1 MGIYQ
6 KLEDG
11 YYRLVEKVDGIIPIA
26 GLVDRIDKVMPSF
39 IFFIIIIALI
49 ALGAYFFLL
58 PIILPQEAVLSIK
71 VVDDSGSALP
81 NAGVTITYAGISK
94 SAETKSFGEA
104 SFTTN
109 IGASVTITAKKA
121 NYKTATATLQITE
134 KSQSKT
140 ITLELSAPE
149 FETKK
154 IRLLSA
160 GIPIVG
166 RAELSFACD
175 NARAPQIGSITTYT
189 GEADVSVPSNC
200 GKLYVSVKSD
210 TYRNLD
216 SYAFADQPI
225 YLEPLITETGT
236 INVSASFLNAP
247 IAGIRITAY
256 NEMGLGVGTETTNSS
271 GQAALTLNAGN
282 YRLRTY
288 DPNNVYAQLESALLS
303 LASDATV
310 NYDFNLSKN
319 IAGFVQIQVIDKS
332 TKSAVASA
340 QVQLRKENDDVV
352 EVLTTS
358 ADANGIVKF
367 NVADSTITYKAV
379 IDHADYLIGKI
390 ANIKASSATYISEIE
405 KFTGANGGTL
415 KVKVVNESGKNVQNA
430 RVALYNA
437 DSGFLAGYG
446 EQVTD
451 INGIAGFTRVQNGKY
466 YAFAYKSSASGKSE
480 SEFFDMRLA
489 EDISLD
495 VTMAMGDG
503 IVSVNVTDVEGIAI
517 AFAKV
522 DVYDALD
529 NSLFGSDYTDANGI
543 YRLATKADKK
553 VYVIVS
559 KEEKADYIS
568 AVKSVIA
575 NTIQIFNVKM
585 EAPIISGEARIKFLG
600 LYKNEKI
607 ATSVA
612 SDEEYIAKFQLVIP
626 EEKNYTE
633 AGIHVRTGS
642 ALIMEKD
649 SLLIKEIN
657 VPNATI
663 LKYTSYGNG
672 YSNDVASVTSAE
684 AKWFNATLANPKAG
698 IYNAEATVLIKST
711 ASITDKLTIDYRGWA
726 KNGTTVR
733 DKECT
738 VATYDLYCTT
748 YQQTYQLGAG
758 GLCDDDFCFEASIT
772 DLKEEIASAVLESY
786 QAKIYNRYLL
796 SFTITN
802 NSKTK
807 IHNNANLRINNPED
821 SLLFDNYIIYDSE
834 GIATSGN
841 VNGYEFPWQDIGNF
855 APNSKVSGTLYFTTQ
870 KSNNA
875 MVEMRMVSDFRVV
888 FEKDLII
895 ATSAPNTMNVK
906 ISPSEYPSGIEN
918 DITVTVKDAGTQLEI
933 EDAIVKLKDR
943 HSNLIDEE
951 ETAKDGTA
959 KLTMPAQLPGEELTV
974 EVSKPEYDFVSV
986 ELAIEDGVLSI
997 SPDSLGVS
1005 LNVKDVTESSDAF
1018 TLENL
1023 THFPLK
1029 ILSIELNGDF
1039 KGYVD
1044 IEKSNNWL
1052 FSYVDQVIVEESTFE
1067 ASFKSYLTDSG
1078 KQLTEA
1084 QTLKGTMTIEAGNF
1098 DEKWVFQIP
1107 VTISIGIGKEVTPGC
1122 FAVTQS
1128 TWEAMTEGNPI
1139 VTEFQIQNGC
1149 AVDSTP
1155 VTLYNL
1161 RARVDW
1167 QTNEIGSFVLTVGD
1181 VGREL
1186 RSGYAR
1192 TISNTLDPDASLS
1205 ATITFSPF
1213 GGTSG
1218 VAKAKIVIESVNYSE
1233 HGEQVLSDEIQADI
1247 TVVNLRDC
1255 IKFSKELLEM
1265 YSPDSDSFTID
1276 TKDCG
1281 GTTSFTIRS
1290 DLEVTPT
1297 QLDLES
1303 SDTSSEIQVLS
1314 EGSMYGQYPIEV
1326 LVKGAGEKTSKPV
1339 ITLRARVKPP
1349 ADSCIQLNRF
1359 EYDVF
1364 DDPGNP
1370 NDGFDTSE
1378 LTNQCYDAEYS
1389 VKLKGLRSWSDAFA
1403 DGIKWGVGA
1412 MIMGMLQNMLGM
1424 GTAQAATQAGAATQI
1439 SGTAVTNF
1447 KTNEGYQVYEYS
1459 GQRYVIVDGHN
1470 YGIALAT
1477 GGGFTVDKT
1486 KELIL
1491 QGGQAVWNNTSQG
1504 ALDAAKGVVTTDSA
1518 TQKQAADLQAKNNDL
1533 MAENASL
1540 ATALAAAAAAGNAS
1554 EAANLTSQIN
1564 ANNSQIN
1571 ANESAIEETLSVNTR
1586 CTWGSASYEVGQS
1599 VQVER
1604 NGKRINYQCEFDGT
1618 WTEISSAIISETDET
1633 LCSQVGGEIC
1643 NPPKSCE
1650 FGYRAAYYGNVDNI
1664 CCEAGH
1670 CTGTSASSTP
1680 ETASAKPSV
1689 SEIKSSGAL
1698 TYSYLSGSVYGTSVD
1713 EVLDR
1718 LDADYPEAN
1727 YRTAGNDSIESDV
1740 YQDGSYWVYEY
1751 LTKSGDSWSVA
1762 KYVLLAGTP
1771 SIGEATLALS
1781 FPGFGQGGV
1790 FTQQGFLGG
1799 MFGNTKSTI
1808 GQGIVGMIAGTIF
1821 SYYSQDDKGTGTTVQ
1836 KDVEITDVTLNEL
1849 TTDEELDTDLN
1860 LSVGESQLE
1869 AKTGLLN
1876 TEERSVKIS
1885 NISQR
1890 EGVFFKI
1897 FNVQAIQHVY
1907 DIDKEYS
1914 KSVPDTLDIEEDKDA
1929 GVKFRLQ
1936 FNAVA
1941 FDENVT
1947 PYIPPEALDC
1957 RSSTRT
1963 GITGEGALPK
1973 VKFDWDWSSI
1983 EEDTCNADNEDYVFC
1998 DATQFSIA
2006 VLKKIELIRNFL
2018 SLNAPFTCPSAETAL
2033 STKTQEIP
2041 NYDIGISS
2049 MKIDKIAKDV
2059 NVIVEIENR
2068 DPSAI
2073 EFDLNVTIRNTST
2086 NAQQSCLVDGQN
2098 VLSRKTLGCYF
2109 ANLADAQYAVSAEID
2124 PDASCEN
2131 CLNNSNSDSLASFFS
2146 IGTFGLELCE
2156 PYTTTRLRDFIEA
2169 SESAGKTLMFPS
2181 GISSKEELL
2190 GMVDFQAYLMQDR
2203 FSPDFHADF
2212 HNYAMT
2218 ISFFDAPSYY
2228 TDAVSGLGKYFSD
2241 TSRFKFAPKFAYPE
2255 AEGFLLNGPGV
2266 YNVDVNMTFDAGNPW
2281 ELFDSSNEPIAEMR
2295 ITLDKADVAIND
2307 SPLYYMPFDGL
2318 IGTDNSRVGYGLNY
2332 SGASILLNQ
2341 STTQPIRTID
2351 ISASTPIPNG
2361 TLRTTLQDDFTY
2373 LNNTE
2378 KGILLK
2384 ITKTRDADPQLVYA
2398 PSYATPIMMQIENN
2412 EGAASAL
2419 YSVSVALGAQDSG
2432 YFMAEWSGVGY
2443 NCKTF
2448 DGGFTVTDFA
2458 NTKDIHALPTTN
2470 LSCTPIDSTSART
2483 TYGFEFCE
2491 PAKFGNMF
2499 LKTLFYTPQQK
2510 ENMLTAVVAND
2521 SVEFISP
2528 DASGSTNIP
2537 LNGVSG
2543 MENNQHG
2550 ADTIDNMQD
2559 IFDLVKNELA
2569 CVTSSSTSIDFWWN
2583 PKPVMSSIE
2592 SEEIVAEKECIT

>member
-1 MGIYQ
+1 MGIYSR
-6 KLEDG
+6 LEDG

-26 GLVDRIDKVMPSF
+26 GLVDRVDKIMPSF
-39 IFFIIIIALI
+39 VLFIILIALI

-58 PIILPQEAVLSIK
+58 PVILPQEATLAVK
-71 VVDDSGSALP
+71 VVDESGSALP
-81 NAGVTITYAGISK
+81 NASVTITYAGISK
-94 SAETKSFGEA
+94 SAETKTFGDA

-109 IGASVTITAKKA
+109 IGASVAITTKKA
-121 NYKTATATLQITE
+121 NYKTATATIQIT
-134 KSQSKT
+134 KASQSKT
-140 ITLELSAPE
+140 ITLELSAPA
-149 FETKK
+149 FETKEIK
-154 IRLLSA
+154 LLSA
-160 GIPIVG
+160 GMPIVG
-166 RAELSFACD
+166 RAELSFACE
-175 NARAPQIGSITTYT
+175 NARAPQIGSITIYT
-189 GEADVSVPSNC
+189 GEAEVQVPSNC

-210 TYRNLD
+210 TYKNLD

-225 YLEPLITETGT
+225 YLEPLVVETGT
-236 INVSASFLNAP
+236 ISVSATFLNAP

-256 NEMGLGVGTETTNSS
+256 NEAGLPLGTETTNSS

-282 YRLRTY
+282 YRLKTY
-288 DPNNVYAQLESALLS
+288 DPNNLYAQLESGLISLS
-303 LASDATV
+303 SEETEY
-310 NYDFNLSKN
+310 YDFNLSKN
-319 IAGFVQIQVIDKS
+319 IAGFVQIQVLDKS
-332 TKSAVASA
+332 TKSAVADA
-340 QVQLRKENDDVV
+340 QVQLKKENDDIV
-352 EVLTTS
+352 EVLTVA

-367 NVADSTITYKAV
+367 NVADATITYKAV
-379 IDHADYLIGKI
+379 IDHPDYLIGKI
-390 ANIKASSATYISEIE
+390 ANITAGSATYIAEIE
-405 KFTGANGGTL
+405 KYTGANGGTL
-415 KVKVVNESGKNVQNA
+415 KVKVVNEAGKNVQNA
-430 RVALYNA
+430 RAALYNS

-451 INGIAGFTRVQNGKY
+451 INGIASFTRVQNGNY
-466 YAFAYKSSASGKSE
+466 NAFAYKSSASGKSE
-480 SEFFDMRLA
+480 TEFFDMRLA
-489 EDISLD
+489 EDVSLD
-495 VTMAMGDG
+495 ITMAMGDG
-503 IVSVNVTDVEGIAI
+503 LVNVNVTDVEGIAI

-543 YRLATKADKK
+543 YRLSTKADKK

-559 KEEKADYIS
+559 KEGKADYIS

-575 NTIQIFNVKM
+575 NTVQTFTAEM
-585 EAPIISGEARIKFLG
+585 EAPTISGNVRIRFLG

-607 ATSVA
+607 ATSVV

-626 EEKNYTE
+626 EEKNYTG

-649 SLLIKEIN
+649 SLLIKEVNI
-657 VPNATI
+657 PNATI
-663 LKYTSYGNG
+663 FKYTSYGNG
-672 YSNDVASVTSAE
+672 YSGDVASITSAE
-684 AKWFNATLANPKAG
+684 AKWFNATLSAPKAG
-698 IYNAEATVLIKST
+698 IYNAEATILIKST
-711 ASITDKLTIDYRGWA
+711 ASITDKLTIDYRAWA
-726 KNGTTVR
+726 NDGTTER

-748 YQQTYQLGAG
+748 YQQIYQLGAG

-786 QAKIYNRYLL
+786 QATIYNRYML
-796 SFTITN
+796 SFSITN
-802 NSKTK
+802 NSKTE
-807 IHNNANLRINNPED
+807 IHNNANLRIKNPEE
-821 SLLFDNYIIYDSE
+821 SLLFDNYTIYDSE
-834 GIATSGN
+834 GVATSGT
-841 VNGYEFPWQDIGNF
+841 VNGYEFPWLDIGNF

-870 KSNNA
+870 KSNAA
-875 MVEMRMVSDFRVV
+875 MVEMRMVSDYSVV

-895 ATSAPNTMNVK
+895 ATSAPNTMDVK
-906 ISPSEYPSGIEN
+906 ISPTEYPSGIEN

-933 EDAIVKLKDR
+933 EDVIVKLKDR
-943 HSNLIDEE
+943 QGNLIAEE

-959 KLTMPAQLPGEELTV
+959 KITMPAQLPGEKLTV
-974 EVSKPEYDFVSV
+974 EVSKPEYDFVSI

-1005 LNVKDVTESSDAF
+1005 LNIKDKSESSDAF
-1018 TLENL
+1018 TIENL

-1029 ILSIELNGDF
+1029 ILSIALSGDF

-1052 FSYVDQVIVEESTFE
+1052 FSYAEQVIVEESTFE

-1098 DEKWVFQIP
+1098 DEKWVFTVP

-1128 TWEAMTEGNPI
+1128 SWEAMTEGNPI

-1161 RARVDW
+1161 RARIDW
-1167 QTNEIGSFVLTVGD
+1167 ETNEIGTFVITVNDGTSEI
-1181 VGREL
+1181 GREL

-1192 TISNTLDPDASLS
+1192 TILNSLAPEASLS
-1205 ATITFSPF
+1205 ATITFSPY

-1218 VAKAKIVIESVNYSE
+1218 NAKAKIVIEAVNYSE
-1233 HGEQVLSDEIQADI
+1233 HGEQVLSDEIEADI

-1255 IKFSKELLEM
+1255 ITFSKELLEM
-1265 YSPDSDSFTID
+1265 YSPESDSFTIE

-1349 ADSCIQLNRF
+1349 IDSCIQLNRF
-1359 EYDVF
+1359 EYDVY

-1370 NDGFDTSE
+1370 ADGFDTSE
-1378 LTNQCYDAEYS
+1378 LTNQCYDAQYD
-1389 VKLKGLRSWSDAFA
+1389 VKLKGLRSWSDAFQ
-1403 DGIKWGVGA
+1403 DGIKWGLYS
-1412 MIMGMLQNMLGM
+1412 MIGGM
-1424 GTAQAATQAGAATQI
+1424 I
-1439 SGTAVTNF
+1439 S
-1447 KTNEGYQVYEYS
+1447 
-1459 GQRYVIVDGHN
+1459 
-1470 YGIALAT
+1470 
-1477 GGGFTVDKT
+1477 
-1486 KELIL
+1486 
-1491 QGGQAVWNNTSQG
+1491 
-1504 ALDAAKGVVTTDSA
+1504 
-1518 TQKQAADLQAKNNDL
+1518 
-1533 MAENASL
+1533 
-1540 ATALAAAAAAGNAS
+1540 
-1554 EAANLTSQIN
+1554 
-1564 ANNSQIN
+1564 
-1571 ANESAIEETLSVNTR
+1571 
-1586 CTWGSASYEVGQS
+1586 
-1599 VQVER
+1599 
-1604 NGKRINYQCEFDGT
+1604 
-1618 WTEISSAIISETDET
+1618 
-1633 LCSQVGGEIC
+1633 
-1643 NPPKSCE
+1643 
-1650 FGYRAAYYGNVDNI
+1650 
-1664 CCEAGH
+1664 
-1670 CTGTSASSTP
+1670 
-1680 ETASAKPSV
+1680 
-1689 SEIKSSGAL
+1689 
-1698 TYSYLSGSVYGTSVD
+1698 
-1713 EVLDR
+1713 
-1718 LDADYPEAN
+1718 
-1727 YRTAGNDSIESDV
+1727 
-1740 YQDGSYWVYEY
+1740 
-1751 LTKSGDSWSVA
+1751 
-1762 KYVLLAGTP
+1762 
-1771 SIGEATLALS
+1771 
-1781 FPGFGQGGV
+1781 
-1790 FTQQGFLGG
+1790 G
-1799 MFGNTKSTI
+1799 MFGLNQDTSKAKATAGTVAASPNDALQKLGQSQVDHDRALQAALDKARRERGANTMGEIPAPVAGATGMGLFGLLGDGGEGGFFGGDFWGSTKNSL
-1808 GQGIVGMIAGTIF
+1808 GYGLVGMFTGTLY
-1821 SYYSQDDKGTGTTVQ
+1821 SYFNQEDKGTATTIQ
-1836 KDVEITDVTLNEL
+1836 RDVEITDVTLNEL
-1849 TTDEELDTDLN
+1849 TTSEELDTDLN
-1860 LSVGESQLE
+1860 LSVGEEQLE
-1869 AKTGLLN
+1869 SESGTLLN
-1876 TEERSVKIS
+1876 TETRSVKIS
-1885 NISQR
+1885 NITQK

-1897 FNVQAIQHVY
+1897 FNVQAKKY
-1907 DIDKEYS
+1907 DYDLDKEYE
-1914 KSVPDTLDIEEDKDA
+1914 KSVPDTLDVEDEQDA
-1929 GVKFRLQ
+1929 GAKFRVQ

-1941 FDENVT
+1941 FDENVL

-1963 GITGEGALPK
+1963 GITGSGALPK
-1973 VKFDWDWSSI
+1973 VKFAWDWSSI
-1983 EEDTCNADNEDYVFC
+1983 NEDACNADNADYVFC

-2006 VLKKIELIRNFL
+2006 VLEKIELIRNFI
-2018 SLNAPFTCPSAETAL
+2018 SLNAPFTCPSAESAL

-2049 MKIDKIAKDV
+2049 MKIEKIAKDV
-2059 NVIVEIENR
+2059 NVLVEIENR

-2073 EFDLNVTIRNTST
+2073 DIDLNVTIRNTST
-2086 NAQQSCLVDGQN
+2086 NAQQSCLIDGEN
-2098 VLSRKTLGCYF
+2098 VLSKKTLGCYF
-2109 ANLADAQYAVSAEID
+2109 ANLEDAQYAVSAEID
-2124 PDASCEN
+2124 PDATCSN

-2146 IGTFGLELCE
+2146 IGAFGLELCE
-2156 PYTTTRLRDFIEA
+2156 PYTTARLRDFVEA
-2169 SESAGKTLMFPS
+2169 SESAGKTIIFPS
-2181 GISSKEELL
+2181 GISSKDELL
-2190 GMVDFQAYLMQDR
+2190 GMVDFSAYLMQDR
-2203 FSPDFHADF
+2203 FSPDFHNDF

-2241 TSRFKFAPKFAYPE
+2241 SSRFKFAPKFQYPE
-2255 AEGFLLNGPGV
+2255 AEGFLLNGPGA
-2266 YNVDVNMTFDAGNPW
+2266 YNVDINMTFDAGSPW
-2281 ELFDSSNEPIAEMR
+2281 EFFDSSNEPIAEIR
-2295 ITLDKADVAIND
+2295 VSLDKADVAIID
-2307 SPLYYMPFDGL
+2307 SPLYYMPFDGP
-2318 IGTDNSRVGYGLNY
+2318 IGADNSRVGYGLNY

-2341 STTQPIRTID
+2341 STTMPIRTID

-2398 PSYATPIMMQIENN
+2398 PSYATPVMMKMANN

-2419 YSVSVALGAQDSG
+2419 YSVSVANGAQDSG

-2448 DGGFTVTDFA
+2448 DGGYTVTDFA

-2510 ENMLTAVVAND
+2510 ENLLTAVVAND
-2521 SVEFISP
+2521 SVAFVSP

-2537 LNGVSG
+2537 LGGVSG

-2550 ADTIDNMQD
+2550 ADTIDSIED
-2559 IFDLVKNELA
+2559 IFDLVENELA

-2583 PKPVMSSIE
+2583 PKPVMTNIE
-2592 SEEIVAEKECIT
+2592 SEEIAAEKECIT